1 MTGERGSTI
10 EHHKQAARAKPA
22 VTAPF
27 GSALIPLLYP
37 SVSKHRLC
45 SSGSSSLPL
54 SAVFLLSLSLSHQ
67 FHSLEYLSR

>member
-1 MTGERGSTI
+1 MTGEQGSTT
-10 EHHKQAARAKPA
+10 EHYKQTARAEPA

-54 SAVFLLSLSLSHQ
+54 SAVFHC
-67 FHSLEYLSR
+67 HSVYLFSFIQLEYLSR